1 MPETGPESAML
12 DLSLFPLFLAAGIAL
27 ALTPGPDM
35 AFTLATAASR
45 GPRAGLGAVAGI
57 CTGGLVWTIAA
68 AGGLAALIAA
78 SDHALTAVRYAGA
91 AYLIWLGWKTFRS
104 LDAPIE
110 AEGAGSAARAFR
122 RVLVTNLLNPKI
134 GLFFLALLPQ
144 FTNAELG
151 PVWLQMLT
159 LGLVFFAIGGV
170 VLTVIVF
177 AAGAA
182 QQQLKS
188 SRISRR
194 VLNGIAAT
202 AFGGL
207 GLRLIFSGNAT

>member
-1 MPETGPESAML
+1 MS
-12 DLSLFPLFLAAGIAL
+12 
-27 ALTPGPDM
+27 PGPDM
-35 AFTLATAASR
+35 AFTLATSASR

-57 CTGGLVWTIAA
+57 ITGGLIWTLAA
-68 AGGLAALIAA
+68 AAGLAALIAT
-78 SDHALTAVRYAGA
+78 SEHALTMVRYGGGV
-91 AYLIWLGWKTFRS
+91 YLVWLAIRTLRA
-104 LDAPIE
+104 LDAPMQ
-110 AEGAGSAARAFR
+110 AQSARDALHGFR
-122 RVLVTNLLNPKI
+122 QGLMTNLLNPKI

-144 FTNAELG
+144 FTNPEIG

-159 LGLVFFAIGGV
+159 LGLVFFAIGGC

-194 VLNGIAAT
+194 VLNGVAAT

>member
-1 MPETGPESAML
+1 ML
-12 DLSLFPLFLAAGIAL
+12 DLSLFPLFLAAAIAL
-27 ALTPGPDM
+27 VLTPGPDM

-57 CTGGLVWTIAA
+57 CTGGLVWTVAA
-68 AGGLAALIAA
+68 AAGLAALIAA
-78 SDHALTAVRYAGA
+78 SEHALTVVRLAGA
-91 AYLIWLGWKTFRS
+91 AYLIWLGWKTLRS
-104 LDAPIE
+104 LDAPLE
-110 AEGAGSAARAFR
+110 AEGAGSAGRAFR
-122 RVLVTNLLNPKI
+122 QGLLTNLLNPKI

-151 PVWLQMLT
+151 PIWLQMLS
-159 LGLVFFAIGGV
+159 LGLVFFTIGGF
-170 VLTVIVF
+170 VLVAIVF

-182 QQQLKS
+182 RDRLTS
-188 SRISRR
+188 SRATRR
-194 VLNGIAAT
+194 LLNGIAAT

>member
-1 MPETGPESAML
+1 M
-12 DLSLFPLFLAAGIAL
+12 
-27 ALTPGPDM
+27 
-35 AFTLATAASR
+35 
-45 GPRAGLGAVAGI
+45 
-57 CTGGLVWTIAA
+57 
-68 AGGLAALIAA
+68 
-78 SDHALTAVRYAGA
+78 
-91 AYLIWLGWKTFRS
+91 
-104 LDAPIE
+104 
-110 AEGAGSAARAFR
+110 
-122 RVLVTNLLNPKI
+122 TNLLNPKI

-194 VLNGIAAT
+194 VLNGVAAT